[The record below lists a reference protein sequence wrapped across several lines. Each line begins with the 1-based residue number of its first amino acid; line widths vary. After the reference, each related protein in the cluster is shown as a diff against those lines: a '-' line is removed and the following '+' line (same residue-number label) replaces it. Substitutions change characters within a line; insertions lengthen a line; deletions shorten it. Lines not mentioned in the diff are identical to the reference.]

1 MSNKCKQLNC
11 FENENL
17 TLLFQKLQPKKISA
31 PTKYTNNNCH
41 CKASEKRQ
49 ENKSKVPLVQRVQT
63 HLN

>member
-1 MSNKCKQLNC
+1 M
-11 FENENL
+11 ENL
-17 TLLFQKLQPKKISA
+17 TLLFQKLQPKKIST

-49 ENKSKVPLVQRVQT
+49 ENKSKVPLVQSVQT